1 MKKPIIEACVETLD
15 EAITAAQRGADQIE
29 LCSDLA
35 QDGLTPT
42 LALTQQVSAAITI
55 PVKVMIRPR
64 GGNFVFSPDELRSMW
79 DSIMEFRKTGIRDF
93 VIGMATPENTLDITV
108 IRTLCEAF
116 PEGKF
121 TLHKV
126 IDYVTDPLASLPAL
140 NQIPNLTSI
149 LTSGGAPTAL
159 EGAARIMTMQRAL
172 HPSKHIIAAGKIT
185 DANLPLVQSKIQV
198 LAYHGRRIL
207 GEL

>member
-1 MKKPIIEACVETLD
+1 MKKTIIESCVETLN
-15 EAITAAQRGADQIE
+15 EAITAAKRGADQIE

-42 LALTQQVSAAITI
+42 LALTQQVSAAISI
-55 PVKVMIRPR
+55 PIKVMIRPR
-64 GGNFVFSPDELRSMW
+64 GGNFVFQPEELRSMW
-79 DSIMEFRKTGIRDF
+79 DSIMEFRKINIQHF
-93 VIGMATPENTLDITV
+93 VIGMATPENTLDITA
-108 IRTLCEAF
+108 IRALCEAF

-126 IDYVTDPLASLPAL
+126 IDYVTDPLASLPTL

-159 EGAARIMTMQRAL
+159 EGAAQIMAMQKAL
-172 HPSKHIIAAGKIT
+172 APSKHIIAAGKIT
-185 DANLPLVQSKIQV
+185 QDNLALVQSSIPV
-198 LAYHGRRIL
+198 PAYHGRRIL